1 MDGEAV
7 NNTTEN
13 TLPFKP
19 TISPTQ
25 KALQEPNEKK
35 GKNYS
40 MDYAAFKNSKK
51 QKQIS
56 ILPSEILEE
65 NQEIKVY
72 NTIDSSTNRESCLP
86 VILHNK
92 EKRQQNSQI
101 ISPIDLLKVKSNYQY
116 YVKRNTLNINE
127 HYYVNRRTQKRCIS
141 KLTNLYDFIV

>member
-25 KALQEPNEKK
+25 KALQEPSEKK

-101 ISPIDLLKVKSNYQY
+101 ISPIDLLKVKSN
-116 YVKRNTLNINE
+116 TLNINE
-127 HYYVNRRTQKRCIS
+127 HYYVKRRTQKRCIS

>member
-7 NNTTEN
+7 PQK
-13 TLPFKP
+13 TLFHLSLLFLQPKRLYKNRVRRRAK
-19 TISPTQ
+19 IIQWIMLRLKIQ
-25 KALQEPNEKK
+25 KS
-35 GKNYS
+35 KNKYQ
-40 MDYAAFKNSKK
+40 FF
-51 QKQIS
+51 
-56 ILPSEILEE
+56 LCEILEE

-116 YVKRNTLNINE
+116 YVKSNTLNINE
-127 HYYVNRRTQKRCIS
+127 HYYVKRRTQKRCIS